1 MAYSEDFRKKVL
13 EIMALESLKVS
24 ETARRFKLS
33 RRTVESWLVS
43 IERKEHSNRYRK
55 LSLEALQNDVEKYPD
70 AYQYERAKRLGVG
83 QNSIFHGLKRLGISY
98 KKKPYTPKIGR
109 EKAYYLSTKD

>member
-13 EIMALESLKVS
+13 EIMSIESL
-24 ETARRFKLS
+24 TAYQASHRFKINIK
-33 RRTVESWLVS
+33 TVKSWQVS
-43 IERKEHSNRYRK
+43 ISRKAHSNRHRK
-55 LSLEALQNDVEKYPD
+55 LSLEALKEDVENYPD
-70 AYQYERAKRLGVG
+70 AYQYERAKRLGVK
-83 QNSIFHGLKRLGISY
+83 QNTICKALKSLKITY